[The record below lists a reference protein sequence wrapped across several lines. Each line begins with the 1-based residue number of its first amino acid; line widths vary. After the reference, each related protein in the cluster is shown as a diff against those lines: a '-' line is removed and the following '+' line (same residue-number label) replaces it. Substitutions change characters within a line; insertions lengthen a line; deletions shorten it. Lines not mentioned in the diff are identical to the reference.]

1 MSKEFNIR
9 HARMVDIDAI
19 TAVEAACFPATE
31 AATREEFEGRIQYY
45 GDHFWLLYEGDQL
58 ISFVD
63 GFVTDEADLT
73 DEMYERA
80 EMHDKHGAWQM
91 IFGVN
96 TLPEYRKRGY
106 AGRLL
111 RRAIED
117 ARQQGRKGLVLT
129 CKDRLVHYYA
139 SFGFV
144 DEGISDSTHGNVEW
158 HQMRL
163 TFGD

>member
-1 MSKEFNIR
+1 M
-9 HARMVDIDAI
+9 
-19 TAVEAACFPATE
+19 
-31 AATREEFEGRIQYY
+31 
-45 GDHFWLLYEGDQL
+45 
-58 ISFVD
+58 
-63 GFVTDEADLT
+63 TDEADLT

-80 EMHDKHGAWQM
+80 EMHDEHGAWQM

-96 TLPEYRKRGY
+96 TLPAYRNRGY

-111 RRAIED
+111 CRAIED

-163 TFGD
+163 CF